1 MTAVI
6 TPGGKCPPVTFSLN
20 GLTAHDETLFKSFVR
35 LLAHRTLQQWTF
47 TPEKADVY
55 VVTQDALKSIPSGQ
69 KSLVVGHTHHGEKN
83 FVGMPFHADAL
94 EQVLNDLGSSVA
106 HDKQAIAHGPAADM
120 PHAHFRL
127 LRWPPAG
134 LLTSSDRMRMA
145 TMMTGKWTSLT
156 ALHERSGVPV
166 AVCSQFMADLQ
177 HAGLLVDF
185 TQAHHAAA
193 TASPQDAGAAGAG
206 TGTAPR
212 HVEPGLI
219 SRIRSRLGI
228 FSSGRT

>member
-1 MTAVI
+1 MTVSI
-6 TPGGKCPPVTFSLN
+6 NPGGKCPPVTFSLN

-47 TPEKADVY
+47 TSEKADVH
-55 VVTQDALKSIPSGQ
+55 VVTQDALKDIPAGQ
-69 KSLVVGHTHHGEKN
+69 KALVVGHTHQGEKN
-83 FVGMPFHADAL
+83 FVAMPFHADAL

-106 HDKQAIAHGPAADM
+106 HEKQATAHAPATDM

-127 LRWPPAG
+127 LRWPPSG
-134 LLTSSDRMRMA
+134 LLTSTDRMRMA
-145 TMMTGKWTSLT
+145 TMMTGKWTSLA
-156 ALHERSGVPV
+156 ALHERSGVPL

-177 HAGLLVDF
+177 HAGLLADF
-185 TQAHHAAA
+185 TQAPHAAA
-193 TASPQDAGAAGAG
+193 TQLQQDTGGARPL
-206 TGTAPR
+206 TVTAPR